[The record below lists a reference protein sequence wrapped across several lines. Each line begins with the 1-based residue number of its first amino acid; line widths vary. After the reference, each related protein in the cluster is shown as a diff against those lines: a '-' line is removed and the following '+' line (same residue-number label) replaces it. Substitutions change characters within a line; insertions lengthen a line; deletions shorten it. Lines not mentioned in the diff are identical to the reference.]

1 MVDLAT
7 LESEEAQADTDNG
20 LPAGFL
26 ERQGTIESGQGSNT
40 GSNGTIFQVS
50 PATAIDP
57 GYGLQSVDGN
67 DPESVGAYDQA
78 LYQQTG
84 SYSGAALAYNEGI
97 GTYQQDGGSS
107 ATPAYQA
114 FAAAIGGQGNEGDGG
129 SSSGGSSSGGSSSS
143 GMSVGGMLAN
153 PMGALTGG
161 LLGDGTTSLTG
172 SGGAIGSSG
181 SGGGVEEE
189 LGTFISTWVIRILIA
204 IGGLIC
210 VAVALSMFKTTA
222 PIVTSVTS
230 AAKKTAVGA
239 AAVA

>member
-7 LESEEAQADTDNG
+7 LESEEAQADSDNG

-50 PATAIDP
+50 PATASDP

-129 SSSGGSSSGGSSSS
+129 SSSGGSSSSS

-189 LGTFISTWVIRILIA
+189 LGTFISTWVVRILIA

-222 PIVTSVTS
+222 PIVTGVTS
-230 AAKKTAVGA
+230 VAKKATLGA
-239 AAVA
+239 AVVA